1 MSYMK
6 YLNPIFN
13 DDPSNHLDYDPKSH
27 ILDPQEENDENIR
40 VYINQFIQQNP
51 KLTILILYILFT
63 IGLGIGLGII
73 GIHTI
78 HYPQIK
84 GVI

>member
-1 MSYMK
+1 MNYRK

-27 ILDPQEENDENIR
+27 ILDPQENDENIS
-40 VYINQFIQQNP
+40 VSQVIQQNP
-51 KLTILILYILFT
+51 KLTILILYIPFT
-63 IGLGIGLGII
+63 ITLLII
-73 GIHTI
+73 GHAI

>member
-6 YLNPIFN
+6 YFDPIFN

-27 ILDPQEENDENIR
+27 ILDPQENDENIR

-51 KLTILILYILFT
+51 KLTILILYTLFNT
-63 IGLGIGLGII
+63 LALVII

>member
-6 YLNPIFN
+6 YLDPIFN
-13 DDPSNHLDYDPKSH
+13 DDLSNHLDYDPKSH
-27 ILDPQEENDENIR
+27 ILDPQEENDENIS
-40 VYINQFIQQNP
+40 VYQFIQQNP
-51 KLTILILYILFT
+51 KLTILILYTLFT
-63 IGLGIGLGII
+63 IALVII

>member
-27 ILDPQEENDENIR
+27 ILDPQENENIS
-40 VYINQFIQQNP
+40 VYQFIQQNP
-51 KLTILILYILFT
+51 KLTILILYTLFT
-63 IGLGIGLGII
+63 IALVII
-73 GIHTI
+73 GHAM

>member
-6 YLNPIFN
+6 YLDPIFN

-27 ILDPQEENDENIR
+27 ILDPQENNENIR
-40 VYINQFIQQNP
+40 GYINSYIQQNP
-51 KLTILILYILFT
+51 KLIILILYALFT
-63 IGLGIGLGII
+63 PIALAFGM
-73 GIHTI
+73 HTI
-78 HYPQIK
+78 YYPQIE

>member
-13 DDPSNHLDYDPKSH
+13 DDPINHLDYDPKSH
-27 ILDPQEENDENIR
+27 ILDPQENNENIR

-51 KLTILILYILFT
+51 KLTILILYTLVT
-63 IGLGIGLGII
+63 IALVII

>member
-6 YLNPIFN
+6 YLDPIFN

-27 ILDPQEENDENIR
+27 ILDPQEENDENIS
-40 VYINQFIQQNP
+40 VYQFIQQNP
-51 KLTILILYILFT
+51 KLTILILYTLVT
-63 IGLGIGLGII
+63 IALVII

>member
-1 MSYMK
+1 MNYRK
-6 YLNPIFN
+6 YLDPIFN

-27 ILDPQEENDENIR
+27 ILDPQENDENIR

-51 KLTILILYILFT
+51 TLTILILYTLFT
-63 IGLGIGLGII
+63 ITLLII
-73 GIHTI
+73 GHAI

>member
-6 YLNPIFN
+6 YLNIFN

-27 ILDPQEENDENIR
+27 ILDPQETDENIR
-40 VYINQFIQQNP
+40 VYINQLIQQNP
-51 KLTILILYILFT
+51 KLTILILYLPFT
-63 IGLGIGLGII
+63 IGLLII
-73 GIHTI
+73 GHAI

>member
-6 YLNPIFN
+6 YLDPIFN

-27 ILDPQEENDENIR
+27 ILDPQENDENIS
-40 VYINQFIQQNP
+40 VYRFIQQNP
-51 KLTILILYILFT
+51 KLTILILYTLFT
-63 IGLGIGLGII
+63 IALVII

-78 HYPQIK
+78 YYPQIK

>member
-6 YLNPIFN
+6 YLDPIFN
-13 DDPSNHLDYDPKSH
+13 DDPRNHLDYDPKSH
-27 ILDPQEENDENIR
+27 ILDPQENDENIR
-40 VYINQFIQQNP
+40 VYINSFIQQNP
-51 KLTILILYILFT
+51 KLTILILYTLFT
-63 IGLGIGLGII
+63 IALVII

>member
-6 YLNPIFN
+6 YLDSIFN

-27 ILDPQEENDENIR
+27 ILDPQGDDENIR

-51 KLTILILYILFT
+51 KLTKRIILCTLVTIALVIL
-63 IGLGIGLGII
+63 
-73 GIHTI
+73 GIHT
-78 HYPQIK
+78 HDPQIK

>member
-6 YLNPIFN
+6 YLDPIFN

-27 ILDPQEENDENIR
+27 ILDPQGNDENIS
-40 VYINQFIQQNP
+40 VYRFIQQNP
-51 KLTILILYILFT
+51 KLTILILYIIFT

-73 GIHTI
+73 GIHTM

>member
-6 YLNPIFN
+6 YLNIFN

-27 ILDPQEENDENIR
+27 ILDPQENDEI
-40 VYINQFIQQNP
+40 IQLNP

-63 IGLGIGLGII
+63 IALVII
-73 GIHTI
+73 GMHTM

>member
-6 YLNPIFN
+6 YLDPIFN

-27 ILDPQEENDENIR
+27 ILDPQENDENIS
-40 VYINQFIQQNP
+40 VYRFIQQNP
-51 KLTILILYILFT
+51 KLTILILYTLFT
-63 IGLGIGLGII
+63 IALVII